1 MSIFFFTIIPIYV
14 PFVCSKMLF
23 ETNDD
28 GCMPAL
34 SWRQRWYGFAFCFCF
49 GSITSLFS
57 SLALVKRDIPSFAF
71 LYTFGNLISI
81 CSTGFVWGPK
91 KQCKK
96 MFHKSRAIATTMYLL
111 CIATT
116 IVFAVADLQIKT
128 PVKVGICICL
138 IALQIIASFWYC
150 LSYIPYARQIA
161 KNFFTCF

>member
-1 MSIFFFTIIPIYV
+1 MASTNRLFLYRGCFHTPSRFFSSFIGKTFLGKLNMSIFFFTIIPIYV

-91 KQCKK
+91 NNVLSACLRNVLFRKK
-96 MFHKSRAIATTMYLL
+96 HWAWNPQFYR
-111 CIATT
+111 C
-116 IVFAVADLQIKT
+116 
-128 PVKVGICICL
+128 
-138 IALQIIASFWYC
+138 
-150 LSYIPYARQIA
+150 
-161 KNFFTCF
+161 